1 MDINV
6 DEVLKSV
13 QGLEGANGYVIFN
26 TDGFKSLELIG
37 ITLKRSEKTISNE
50 KAIHM
55 AALISDL
62 WNVSKKYIQRELRN
76 PDVSQKLILSE

>member
-1 MDINV
+1 
-6 DEVLKSV
+6 
-13 QGLEGANGYVIFN
+13 
-26 TDGFKSLELIG
+26 
-37 ITLKRSEKTISNE
+37 LKRSEKTINAD

-76 PDVSQKLILSE
+76 PDVNIKFILNKKNELEVIRIRTKASYEYIIT

>member
-13 QGLEGANGYVIFN
+13 QSLEGANGYVIFN
-26 TDGFKSLELIG
+26 YDGSFLYLIIG
-37 ITLKRSEKTISNE
+37 IPLKRSEKTITNE

-62 WNVSKKYIQRELRN
+62 WNVSKKYI
-76 PDVSQKLILSE
+76 